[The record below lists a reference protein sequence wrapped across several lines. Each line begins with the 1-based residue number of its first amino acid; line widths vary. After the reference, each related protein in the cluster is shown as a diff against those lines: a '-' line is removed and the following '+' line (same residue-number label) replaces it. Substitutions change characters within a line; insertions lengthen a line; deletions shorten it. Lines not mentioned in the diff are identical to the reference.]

1 MNTTINW
8 QNKGDPSTGALMTKF
23 IQMHTMRKNQ
33 QNSPVVQNTQQRQP
47 SLSRRCGLEWS
58 ARHFINNMQ
67 GWLQE
72 FIKEN
77 LTKAQQYPDS
87 V

>member
-1 MNTTINW
+1 MIINQ
-8 QNKGDPSTGALMTKF
+8 QNKHDPCTAALMTKF

-47 SLSRRCGLEWS
+47 PLSHHCDLEWS

-67 GWLQE
+67 EWLQE

-77 LTKAQQYPDS
+77 ITKAQQYLDS